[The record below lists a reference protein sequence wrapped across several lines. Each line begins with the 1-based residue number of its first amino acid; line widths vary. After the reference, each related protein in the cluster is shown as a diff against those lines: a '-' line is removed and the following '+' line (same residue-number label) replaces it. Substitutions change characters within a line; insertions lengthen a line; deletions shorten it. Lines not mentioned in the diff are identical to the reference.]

1 MIRYQSGFDAT
12 TVGAVAVQIR
22 QVIGD
27 LVEGEWAHGV
37 LYMIRELVDNAVFHS
52 GTNGGDCLMEL
63 SETHLHVVIRDRGWG
78 IHHSLQQVYGAIDE
92 STAVRW
98 AFQGV
103 SGTADDQRGIGLPSV
118 LQRTETGIGL
128 LLETGTVAFV
138 GTQGEGYLIRKST
151 QGVEGVVATLNIS
164 RWMLRPDGDIG

>member
-1 MIRYQSGFDAT
+1 MILYQSGFDAA
-12 TVGAVAVQIR
+12 TVGTVAVEIR
-22 QVIGD
+22 AVVQD
-27 LVEGEWAHGV
+27 LVEDEWAHTV

-52 GTNGGDCLMEL
+52 GTNSGRCLMEL

-78 IHHSLQQVYGAIDE
+78 IHHSLQQAYGTMDE

-128 LLETGTVAFV
+128 LLETGTAAFV
-138 GTQGEGYLIRKST
+138 GARGEGHLIGKST
-151 QGVEGVVATLNIS
+151 QGVEGVAATLNIP
-164 RWMLRPDGDIG
+164 RWMLRPDEETP